1 MKRTSLAAACNG
13 YVRSVIRAWAL
24 GPAVLTALSCAAPPE
39 GPSPPP
45 PPPPPPFGVS
55 EPPLRPGCNPLGG
68 GEREDCFTPFPSS
81 FYTRPDP
88 QNPGRVLLALPAEAL
103 PVSNKGIALDPKPLV
118 RRDGFSPATPLI
130 AYFPT
135 PLDEK
140 GLPGPHNQED
150 SLKPRSPVQL
160 FRFDTGERVPLMAEL
175 DRNAGD
181 GERQGLIIYPAL
193 RLQPKTRYVVAL
205 SGLYGRDGQLVP
217 ALQGFAALRDD
228 KLAAGSVRAGLK
240 PRYAE
245 IFALLEQK
253 GLVRKDLQL
262 AWDFTTASDEPLTG
276 RLVRMRDAAW
286 SYAPPG
292 APPPPPPVTIQM
304 VNDRPT
310 EPLLR
315 QIIGTFTVPSF
326 LEDDSAASDGTLKL
340 DADGEPVIRGYGQFP
355 LVIHIPKC
363 AATAMGPL
371 PVMIFGHGMFG
382 GALDEMDSGY
392 EREITNRLC
401 MVQIGSDW
409 LGVAEADRDYVAT
422 KVLADWN
429 HVSHVTERL
438 QQAHVIFATLARLI
452 KQGGLDKLAEL
463 QLGGRLILDSQ
474 HVFYYGISN
483 GGIQGLTALALS
495 PDLGRGCLNVGGGFW
510 SRMLWRSTDFHDL
523 ATVLGFS
530 YPDPLDRQV
539 LVALSQPLWDYVDP
553 ATYAP
558 HVLQDVLPGVPG
570 PKRVL
575 YQMGLGDAQ
584 VPNLMTYS
592 IIRTLGLGMLS
603 PPVEAVFGIGQVPAP
618 APSAFVQFDIGQM
631 PRPGDTNVPPEKD
644 NRVHEAIR
652 RLEAAKAQLQAFLK
666 EDGKDGG
673 QVLDTCG
680 GKPCVFTGP

>member
-1 MKRTSLAAACNG
+1 MKSPCFTVLW
-13 YVRSVIRAWAL
+13 VLRSVLRGHAGAA
-24 GPAVLTALSCAAPPE
+24 GPPLLLLLLSCLSCAGPPE
-39 GPSPPP
+39 GPRPPSPPA
-45 PPPPPPFGVS
+45 VD

-88 QNPGRVLLALPAEAL
+88 NGPGRVLLDLPPAVL
-103 PVSNKGIALDPKPLV
+103 PVSNKGIALDPRPLV
-118 RRDGFSPATPLI
+118 RRDGYSPATPLI

-135 PLDEK
+135 PLADK

-150 SLKPRSPVQL
+150 SLKPQSPVQL
-160 FRFDTGERVPLMAEL
+160 FRFDSGERVPLMAEL

-181 GERQGLIIYPAL
+181 GERQALVIYPAL
-193 RLQPKTRYVVAL
+193 RLQPRTRYVVAL
-205 SGLYGRDGQLVP
+205 SGLRGRDGQLVP

-228 KLAAGSVRAGLK
+228 KLATGSARAGLK
-240 PRYAE
+240 PRYE
-245 IFALLEQK
+245 ELFALLARQ

-276 RLVRMRDAAW
+276 RLVRMRDAAF
-286 SYAPPG
+286 SYAPAG
-292 APPPPPPVTIQM
+292 APPPPPVTIQK

-310 EPLLR
+310 DPLLR

-326 LEDDSAASDGTLKL
+326 LGDDSPDSDGTLKL
-340 DADGEPVIRGYGQFP
+340 GPDGEPVIRGYGQFP

-392 EREITNRLC
+392 EREIINRLC
-401 MVQIGSDW
+401 VVQIGSDW
-409 LGVAEADRDYVAT
+409 LGVAEADRDYVAS

-429 HVSHVTERL
+429 HVTHVTERL
-438 QQAHVIFATLARLI
+438 QQAHVNFAALARLI
-452 KQGGLDKLAEL
+452 KQGGLDRLDEL
-463 QLGGRLILDSQ
+463 QVGGRLILDSQ
-474 HVFYYGISN
+474 HVSYYGISN

-495 PDLGRGCLNVGGGFW
+495 PDLARGCLNVGGGFW

-523 ATVLGFS
+523 AMVLGLS

-558 HVLQDVLPGVPG
+558 HVLQDVLPGIAG

-592 IIRTLGLGMLS
+592 IIRTLGLGLLS
-603 PPVEAVFGIGQVPAP
+603 PPVEAVFGIGQVLAP
-618 APSAFVQFDIGQM
+618 APSALVQFDIGQQ
-631 PRPGDTNVPPEKD
+631 PRPGDTNVPPAKD
-644 NRVHEAIR
+644 NQVHEAIR

-673 QVLDTCG
+673 PVLDTCG

>member
-1 MKRTSLAAACNG
+1 MQSTTFA
-13 YVRSVIRAWAL
+13 AL
-24 GPAVLTALSCAAPPE
+24 GSVFRGCAGAAGPLFLLLGYLSCAGPPD
-39 GPSPPP
+39 GPHPPP
-45 PPPPPPFGVS
+45 PPSGLV

-68 GEREDCFTPFPSS
+68 GEREDCFTPFPSA

-88 QNPGRVLLALPAEAL
+88 SSPGQVRLDLPPAVL
-103 PVSNKGIALDPKPLV
+103 PVSNKGLELDPRSLG
-118 RRDGFSPATPLI
+118 RRDGYSPATPLI

-135 PLDEK
+135 PLAEK
-140 GLPGPHNQED
+140 GLPGPYNQED
-150 SLKPRSPVQL
+150 SLKPQSPVQL

-181 GERQGLIIYPAL
+181 GERQALLIYPAL
-193 RLQPKTRYVVAL
+193 RLQPRTRYVVAL
-205 SGLYGRDGQLVP
+205 KGLYGRDGRPVP

-228 KLAAGSVRAGLK
+228 RLATGSVRAGLK
-240 PRYAE
+240 PRYDE
-245 IFALLEQK
+245 LFALLARH
-253 GLVRKDLQL
+253 GLIRQDLQL

-286 SYAPPG
+286 SYAPAG
-292 APPPPPPVTIQM
+292 PPPPPPVTIKL

-310 EPLLR
+310 DPLLR
-315 QIIGTFTVPSF
+315 QLVGTFTVPSF
-326 LEDDSAASDGTLKL
+326 LNDDSAQSDGTLKL
-340 DADGEPVIRGYGQFP
+340 GPDGEPVIRGYGQFP

-363 AATAMGPL
+363 AATTMGPL
-371 PVMIFGHGMFG
+371 PVMIFGHGLFG
-382 GALDEMDSGY
+382 GALAEMDSGY
-392 EREITNRLC
+392 EREIINRLC
-401 MVQIGSDW
+401 VVQVGSDW

-422 KVLADWN
+422 KVLANWN
-429 HVSHVTERL
+429 RVTHVTERL
-438 QQAHVIFATLARLI
+438 QQAHIVFATLARLI
-452 KQGGLDKLAEL
+452 KQGGLDRLDEL
-463 QLGGRLILDSQ
+463 QVGGRLILDRQ
-474 HVFYYGISN
+474 RVYYYGISN

-495 PDLGRGCLNVGGGFW
+495 PELTRGCLNVGGGFW

-523 ATVLGFS
+523 AMGLGLN

-558 HVLQDVLPGVPG
+558 HVLRDLLPGIPG

-592 IIRTLGLGMLS
+592 IVRTLGLGLLS
-603 PPVEAVFGIGQVPAP
+603 PPVEAVFGIGQVLAP
-618 APSAFVQFDIGQM
+618 APSALVHFDIGQL
-631 PRPGDTNVPPEKD
+631 PRPGDTNVPPSKD
-644 NRVHEAIR
+644 NKVHEAIR
-652 RLEAAKAQLQAFLK
+652 RLEAAKAQLQAFLF

-673 QVLDTCG
+673 QVVDTCG